1 MGIRTADGRMPIQLA
16 AERVAAEEER
26 ITMYR
31 LKSRALS
38 IALGG
43 AAVGGLVLVGT
54 ASASAATLSGGGS
67 VHGWV
72 YTSTNSA
79 AGNQVEVFARNSDGT
94 LTLAGTYNTGG
105 TGTVANYGQ
114 GAVTLSPDHQTLL
127 VVDAGSNQVSD
138 FAVLPNGA
146 LRLRNVVASG
156 GTSPTS
162 VAIRGAL
169 AEVLNSGGTA
179 NVAGFF
185 ATPAG
190 LVAIPGGSQPLS
202 AAASSPEDV
211 AINPGDTH
219 VVVTEKVSDT
229 IDTFAVRLGGAL
241 GPAVTSPSDSPLSFS
256 ELFTPSGQLL
266 VADDG
271 ASDTSAVSAYRI
283 APNGALNA
291 TQAAVSDGQ
300 TAACW
305 ITEGRDGEVFVDNA
319 GSGTISSYQV
329 SLKGQVTF
337 VGNTSAGTGAA
348 PLDNAVSSDG
358 QNLYAVVGN
367 QNHLAEFSIGPDAQL
382 TLVGTQALPAGSEGV
397 AAS

>member
-1 MGIRTADGRMPIQLA
+1 MHRLQSRSLA
-16 AERVAAEEER
+16 V
-26 ITMYR
+26 
-31 LKSRALS
+31 ALS
-38 IALGG
+38 G
-43 AAVGGLVLVGT
+43 AAVGGLVLAGA
-54 ASASAATLSGGGS
+54 ASASAAPLSDGGS
-67 VHGWV
+67 AHGWV

-79 AGNQVEVFARNSDGT
+79 AGNQVLVFARSGNGT
-94 LTLAGTYNTGG
+94 LTPAGAYNTGG

-114 GAVTLSPDHQTLL
+114 GAVTLSPDRQTLL

-162 VAIRGAL
+162 VAIRGGL

-202 AAASSPEDV
+202 AGASSPEDV
-211 AINPGDTH
+211 AISPGDRH

-229 IDTFAVRLGGAL
+229 IDTFAVGFGGAL
-241 GPAVTSPSDSPLSFS
+241 GPAVTSPSDSQLSFAGV
-256 ELFTPSGQLL
+256 FTPSGQLL

-271 ASDTSAVSAYRI
+271 ANDTSAVSPYRV
-283 APNGALNA
+283 APGGVLNA

-329 SLKGQVTF
+329 SFTGHVTF
-337 VGNTSAGTGAA
+337 VGNTSAGTGVK

-358 QNLYAVVGN
+358 QNLYLVNGN
-367 QNHLAEFSIGPDAQL
+367 QSELVEFSVGPSAQL
-382 TLVGTQALPAGSEGV
+382 TAIGTAALPVGSEGV

>member
-1 MGIRTADGRMPIQLA
+1 MHGLRKQALA
-16 AERVAAEEER
+16 
-26 ITMYR
+26 
-31 LKSRALS
+31 

-43 AAVGGLVLVGT
+43 AAVGGLAIGG
-54 ASASAATLSGGGS
+54 AASAAAATPPGS
-67 VHGWV
+67 WNVQGYV

-79 AGNQVEVFARNSDGT
+79 AGNQIEAFARHSDGT

-114 GAVTLSPDHQTLL
+114 GAVTLSPDRRTLL

-138 FAVLPNGA
+138 FAVLPDGA

-156 GTSPTS
+156 GATPSS
-162 VAIRGAL
+162 VAIRGGL

-179 NVAGFF
+179 NVAGFY

-190 LVAIPGGSQPLS
+190 LVAIRGGSQPLS
-202 AAASSPEDV
+202 AGATSPEDV
-211 AINPGDTH
+211 AISPGDRQ

-229 IDTFAVRLGGAL
+229 IDTFAVGFGGTL
-241 GPAVTSPSDSPLSFS
+241 RPAVTSPSDSPLSFA
-256 ELFTPSGQLL
+256 EAFTPFGQLL

-271 ASDTSAVSAYRI
+271 ANDTSAVSPYRI
-283 APNGALNA
+283 TSGGALVA

-305 ITEGRDGEVFVDNA
+305 ITLGSDGDVFVDNA
-319 GSGTISSYQV
+319 GSGTIASYRL
-329 SLKGQVTF
+329 SPFGQLSF
-337 VGNTSAGTGAA
+337 VRDTSAGTGAA
-348 PLDNAVSSDG
+348 PLDNAASSDG
-358 QNLYAVVGN
+358 RNLYAVIGN
-367 QNHLAEFSIGPDAQL
+367 QDQMAEFSVGPDAQL
-382 TLVGTQALPAGSEGV
+382 SAIGTQALPAGSEGI

>member
-1 MGIRTADGRMPIQLA
+1 MHGFKKRMLG
-16 AERVAAEEER
+16 
-26 ITMYR
+26 
-31 LKSRALS
+31 
-38 IALGG
+38 IALGST
-43 AAVGGLVLVGT
+43 AVGGLVLAGA
-54 ASASAATLSGGGS
+54 ASASAATLSDAGS
-67 VHGWV
+67 AHGWV
-72 YTSTNSA
+72 YISTNSA
-79 AGNQVEVFARNSDGT
+79 AENQVEVFARSGDGT

-138 FAVLPNGA
+138 FAVLPDGA

-156 GTSPTS
+156 GTTPTS
-162 VAIRGAL
+162 VAIRGGL

-202 AAASSPEDV
+202 AGASSPEDV
-211 AINPGDTH
+211 AISPGDGH

-229 IDTFAVRLGGAL
+229 IDTFAVGLGGAL
-241 GPAVTSPSDSPLSFS
+241 GPAVTSPSDSPLSFA
-256 ELFTPSGQLL
+256 EVFTSSGQLL

-271 ASDTSAVSAYRI
+271 ASDTSAVSPYRI
-283 APNGALNA
+283 APSGVLNA

-305 ITEGRDGEVFVDNA
+305 ITEGQDGEVFVDNA

-337 VGNTSAGTGAA
+337 LSNTSAGTGAG
-348 PLDNAVSSDG
+348 PLDNAASSDG
-358 QNLYAVVGN
+358 QNLYAVIGN
-367 QNHLAEFSIGPDAQL
+367 QDQLDEFSIGPNSQL